1 MLGTLWAGDPAAA
14 QGSGEQLIA
23 ERRSEESC
31 PAPTLSREVLRFSN
45 SFNLTY
51 LVNKSRAAP
60 TTTPQYSVLQYLVST
75 GPHSPHLN
83 TLSLSHTSLEC
94 VSTEKG
100 KNWVAQLVHCPV
112 PVFTLFLHARRE

>member
-51 LVNKSRAAP
+51 LVNNSRAAP

-83 TLSLSHTSLEC
+83 TLSLSHTSFRMCFHRER
-94 VSTEKG
+94 EKLG
-100 KNWVAQLVHCPV
+100 RPA
-112 PVFTLFLHARRE
+112 